1 MSAALPPSSRLAFHC
16 PDPVVP
22 SSQIGGCEWGG
33 YVNSDNQNN
42 PTYEFFPSRGAPV
55 TLNVLLKTLPA
66 NLFSLTWLLPSGNL
80 FIQTN
85 WATEIF
91 DYKNNIECACWL
103 P

>member
-1 MSAALPPSSRLAFHC
+1 M
-16 PDPVVP
+16 P